1 MPEHSSQKEGKML
14 HFFKNPNSHLKIPVV
29 SSDFYETVGFGSLI
43 LEKTVARCVST
54 NVLRARY
61 MPELEPS

>member
-1 MPEHSSQKEGKML
+1 ML